1 MNGITLKKGKM
12 QHLGSYTTHTAEM
25 IGTNNFSGYP
35 NLHKV
40 LFTPT
45 PNDPEP
51 LEFSF
56 QLRKEAELL
65 CEEQKQRQSW
75 RCFLSVDAVG
85 KLLQSCWGHF

>member
-1 MNGITLKKGKM
+1 MTQI
-12 QHLGSYTTHTAEM
+12 AEN

-40 LFTPT
+40 LFIHT
-45 PNDPEP
+45 PNGPEP

-65 CEEQKQRQSW
+65 CKEQKQSPGGASS
-75 RCFLSVDAVG
+75 L
-85 KLLQSCWGHF
+85 